1 MFNPPPGTTEKKM
14 RTKTKS
20 YMDLSA
26 QWHRLHK
33 LTFRGDPYAVPEWRM
48 KLWKIA
54 NKICR
59 RYEKNIIKEY
69 DRIHGYKPIRNLWEQ
84 FPASVYAK

>member
-1 MFNPPPGTTEKKM
+1 M

-48 KLWKIA
+48 KWWKIA
-54 NKICR
+54 NKICW

-69 DRIHGYKPIRNLWEQ
+69 DRIHGYKPTRNLWEQ
-84 FPASVYAK
+84 FPSSIYAKQPEV